1 MVVDPVRRKT
11 RENRIKMRM
20 SALLRTAALGVAV
33 AIGLGLASA
42 GPATASEVD
51 RYLDLPLT
59 NRDAS
64 QAPGGVNAALPYD
77 HDELGRLLDEARA
90 QGISPARYAA
100 LLYQYWLVDAT
111 GKAGIDLAA
120 WNPRTGVQAN
130 RENLIKSYRYY
141 EDLQLAH
148 RELQWAGMGGQVG
161 ADFGG
166 GLIDFELM
174 GSDIYGLPGLSE
186 SARSVMG
193 AVQQAAGPAAVAQ
206 LPSGL
211 RALAAA
217 GPNITPDDVRY
228 IIGMIL
234 VMQKNI
240 FSDLMPMHDAYVTAG
255 LPALEEFRA
264 AGLFGDDILGAW
276 RDVASG
282 DGDRIAT
289 GNGVLLRRE
298 QQWAIGRQWDE
309 VRSYKGDVGEAITYA
324 SGAAGSPSV
333 AGVTPPREFHPVR
346 IPFTGADGRGALL
359 TLPLPDWNW
368 AVLDSRWDYITTE
381 LLPKYRYQ
389 VENNWPALEAT
400 MNTPYEVQ
408 MESHRPLLNI
418 PQLLESAARDL
429 QVTLLDAAPSNT
441 NSTNVEAAV
450 R

>member
-1 MVVDPVRRKT
+1 MG
-11 RENRIKMRM
+11 IG
-20 SALLRTAALGVAV
+20 ALLRTAALSTAA
-33 AIGLGLASA
+33 AIGLGLATA

-59 NRDAS
+59 NRDAA
-64 QAPGGVNAALPYD
+64 QGPGGVNPALPYD
-77 HDELGRLLDEARA
+77 RDELARLLDDARA
-90 QGISPARYAA
+90 QGISPTRYAA
-100 LLYQYWLVDAT
+100 LLSQYWLVDAT
-111 GKAGIDLAA
+111 DKAGIELRTWD
-120 WNPRTGVQAN
+120 PRAGVQAN
-130 RENLIKSYRYY
+130 RGNLTKSYRYY

-186 SARSVMG
+186 SVRTVLD
-193 AVQQAAGPAAVAQ
+193 AVQRTAGPEAVAQ

-217 GPNITPDDVRY
+217 APHITPDDVRY
-228 IIGMIL
+228 VIGMIL

-264 AGLFGDDILGAW
+264 AGLFGDDIMNAW

-282 DGDRIAT
+282 DADRIAA
-289 GNGVLLRRE
+289 GNRSLLRRE
-298 QQWAIGRQWDE
+298 QDWAVARQWDQ
-309 VRSYKGDVGEAITYA
+309 VRSYKGDIGEAITYL

-333 AGVTPPREFHPVR
+333 AGVIPPRQFHPVR
-346 IPFTGADGRGALL
+346 IAFTAADGSPKLL

-368 AVLDSRWDYITTE
+368 AVLDARWEYITGE
-381 LLPKYRYQ
+381 LLPRYRYQ

-400 MNTPYEVQ
+400 LRTPYEVQ

-418 PQLLESAARDL
+418 PQLLESAVSQL
-429 QVTLLDAAPSNT
+429 QVTPADPASPIADTAAPLADT
-441 NSTNVEAAV
+441 TAPVADTAV